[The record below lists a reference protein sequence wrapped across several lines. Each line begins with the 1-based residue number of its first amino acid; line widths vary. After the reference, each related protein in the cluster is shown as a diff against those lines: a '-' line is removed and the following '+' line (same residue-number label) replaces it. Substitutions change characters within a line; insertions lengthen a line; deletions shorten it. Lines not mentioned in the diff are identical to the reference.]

1 MTRNND
7 EEQLLTPVSLLA
19 LMATDPSGSLIVD
32 ENSDQSQGDS
42 RVHLN
47 SSLTKRKT
55 ATSCVLSQ
63 SMAHSQRRSM
73 RIKTA
78 AKHDL
83 KDGRRSQ
90 LDSYRRMLESKHRH
104 G

>member
-1 MTRNND
+1 MTRKND
-7 EEQLLTPVSLLA
+7 GEQPLLTPVSLLS
-19 LMATDPSGSLIVD
+19 LMETDRYDSLIVD

-63 SMAHSQRRSM
+63 SMAHSQRRSR

-83 KDGRRSQ
+83 KHGRRSQ
-90 LDSYRRMLESKHRH
+90 LNSSRRMLESKHRY
-104 G
+104 